1 MKLTLLPLEAD
12 NLIKVKCEGPITS
25 PHLTSDRDPL
35 EALLGPLCYKHR
47 VMMNLEKV
55 RSIDTGGV
63 CWLLRL
69 QKQFTAHQG
78 RFVLY
83 LVPGVVMDV
92 LEVLRLTP
100 HLRIAADEEAARD
113 MASQPPEPPPT
124 TDRLAQRDNAP
135 ADGSLR
141 KPG

>member
-1 MKLTLLPLEAD
+1 MKVTLLPLEAD

-47 VMMNLEKV
+47 VIMNLEKV

-78 RFVLY
+78 RLVLY
-83 LVPGVVMDV
+83 VLPGVMMNV
-92 LEVLRLTP
+92 LEVLRLTR
-100 HLRIAADEEAARD
+100 HLRIATDEDAARD
-113 MASQPPEPPPT
+113 MAAQPPEPPPA
-124 TDRLAQRDNAP
+124 TDRLGPRDRS
-135 ADGSLR
+135 DRL
-141 KPG
+141 K